1 MEKLMLTLW
10 KPPQQSVEQWRQALL
25 DLGDNLVSAGA
36 RTTRVMVVDEGV
48 VAASAQ
54 RITNSAIPLDG
65 LLSVWLDSASQWP
78 SINALVTPLTSRL
91 EAYLVLESEPYPE
104 ERKVRAARYRV
115 PVGKRTPGMNQLSLL
130 HKPDRMS
137 YEHWYDTWRNGHGPN
152 AYPLQSIFGYRQ
164 NTVIRALTYGA
175 PVLHAI
181 VEENFPPEAIGNPQ
195 GFFAAL
201 GDPDKCAQRQQ
212 AMYESTS
219 KFIDF
224 QKIDCILTSE
234 YQLSA

>member
-1 MEKLMLTLW
+1 MEKIILTLW
-10 KPPQQSVEQWRQALL
+10 KPAQPNAGQWRADLLGLRDAL
-25 DLGDNLVSAGA
+25 VTAGA
-36 RTTRVMVVDEGV
+36 KNIRVMLVDEAV
-48 VAASAQ
+48 AAASAQ
-54 RITNSAIPLDG
+54 RITNSAAPLDG
-65 LLSVWLDSASQWP
+65 MLSLWLDSASQWP
-78 SINALVTPLTSRL
+78 AIKTLVTPLTSRL
-91 EAYLVLESEPYPE
+91 EAYLVVESEPYPE
-104 ERKVRAARYRV
+104 ERQARSALYQV
-115 PVGKRTPGMNQLSLL
+115 PVGQRTPGMNQVALL

-137 YEHWYDTWRNGHGPN
+137 YEHWHDTWRNGHGPN

-164 NTVIRALTYGA
+164 NTVVRALTFGA

-201 GDPDKCAQRQQ
+201 GDPEKCAQRQQ

-219 KFIDF
+219 RFIDF
-224 QKIDCILTSE
+224 EKIDCILTSE

>member
-1 MEKLMLTLW
+1 MEKIMLTLW
-10 KPPQQSVEQWRQALL
+10 KPPQQNVEQWRQALL
-25 DLGDNLVSAGA
+25 GLSDTLVSAGA
-36 RTTRVMVVDEGV
+36 RTLRVMVVDED
-48 VAASAQ
+48 VAGASAQ
-54 RITNSAIPLDG
+54 RITNSAVPLDG
-65 LLSVWLDSASQWP
+65 LLSLWLDSASQWP
-78 SINALVTPLTSRL
+78 SIKPLVTPLTSRV

-104 ERKVRAARYRV
+104 ERTSRVAQYRV
-115 PVGKRTPGMNQLSLL
+115 PVGERTPGMNQVALL

-164 NTVIRALTYGA
+164 NTVVRALTYGA
-175 PVLHAI
+175 PVLHGI

-201 GDPDKCAQRQQ
+201 GDPDTCARRQQ

-224 QKIDCILTSE
+224 EKLDCILTSE